1 MNILDKTIA
10 ACNAIKFP
18 FEHVGI
24 NCVFLANGQTFS
36 PAFYTNDALKL
47 LLHAQTLPTIQQIDL
62 SFLKDSISIFG
73 FHNDNFYPEPIEL
86 AVIKLS
92 DNPAQDVRDAVL
104 NACIEL
110 GKL

>member
-24 NCVFLANGQTFS
+24 NCVVLTNGQTFS

-47 LLHAQTLPTIQQIDL
+47 LLHARTLPMVREINIT
-62 SFLKDSISIFG
+62 FNKDSIIIQYAG
-73 FHNDNFYPEPIEL
+73 CDYAPPEYLEVL
-86 AVIKLS
+86 KLS

-104 NACIEL
+104 NACIKLGEL
-110 GKL
+110 